1 MKVSTNSGNVVQMF
15 ERVSGGK
22 NTDSNGG
29 GAGSNAYEQNKKDQ
43 EDTQDFESTVE
54 NIQKAVDDFSTNE
67 LNQTHGITA
76 SSEGS
81 GPGLKVILKDCNG
94 GVLRSVSGEE
104 FMKLRQAIQ
113 AGSKS
118 GRILDQKV

>member
-1 MKVSTNSGNVVQMF
+1 MKVSTNSANVIQMF
-15 ERVSGGK
+15 DRVTGGK
-22 NTDSNGG
+22 NTDSNSGG
-29 GAGSNAYEQNKKDQ
+29 GSNAYEQNKKEQ
-43 EDTQDFESTVE
+43 EKQQEFEATME
-54 NIQKAVDDFSTNE
+54 NIQKAVDDFSSNE
-67 LNQTHGITA
+67 MNRSHGISA

-104 FMKLRQAIQ
+104 FLKLRQALQ
-113 AGSKS
+113 VGAKS

>member
-1 MKVSTNSGNVVQMF
+1 MKVSTNSANVIQLF
-15 ERVSGGK
+15 DRVTGGK

-29 GAGSNAYEQNKKDQ
+29 GGGSNAYEQNKKDQ
-43 EDTQDFESTVE
+43 EKQQEFEATME
-54 NIQKAVDDFSTNE
+54 NIQKAVDDFSSNE
-67 LNQTHGITA
+67 MNRSHGISA
-76 SSEGS
+76 SSEGN

-104 FMKLRQAIQ
+104 FLKLRQALQ
-113 AGSKS
+113 AGAKS